1 MKTRRAVGASWTQAS
16 ARDRVTWQHPA
27 RANFH
32 ATRAIVSSVATR
44 IASRSPEARR
54 AVDDTGTG
62 VRSTSDT
69 VGTLALVVASCAPTP
84 GRTLLGAVGAH
95 EAGLALAH
103 AALGMAARCVL
114 QLALARVAAV
124 GTPGHRGA
132 RHVALGPEATWIALA
147 EAEDP
152 VAAHRGAHHG
162 AATFAL
168 FAVITSRA
176 AIFTELA

>member
-1 MKTRRAVGASWTQAS
+1 
-16 ARDRVTWQHPA
+16 
-27 RANFH
+27 
-32 ATRAIVSSVATR
+32 
-44 IASRSPEARR
+44 
-54 AVDDTGTG
+54 
-62 VRSTSDT
+62 
-69 VGTLALVVASCAPTP
+69 
-84 GRTLLGAVGAH
+84 
-95 EAGLALAH
+95 
-103 AALGMAARCVL
+103 MAARCVL

-168 FAVITSRA
+168 FAVITCWAEMKKA
-176 AIFTELA
+176 AWVLSVFFTYLFA